1 VPKPTAGIAIH
12 AKASLRSEGGA
23 AWGGA
28 GVARASLGDGPCD
41 DKYVSETFTIG
52 GDDAEPAVAADEV
65 GKGGETYAKLAR
77 LGLDDEAIDA
87 SAVVLGPDAPLS
99 PEEIAHRRFVREQ
112 VEASRDKECG
122 ICMEAVLDKGHEFGL
137 LDGCHHIFCVQ
148 CIREWR
154 SVKTLDKQVKR
165 SCPLC
170 RESSNYVIPSS
181 YLPPDDES
189 KAEIIA
195 TYKARLNKI
204 ACRHFS
210 FGQGV
215 CPFGTSCFYEHRYRD
230 GSLQQ
235 TTAPRLKMTED
246 GEVEAVRAMSLSDML
261 DLSTLQR
268 PPARR

>member
-122 ICMEAVLDKGHEFGL
+122 ICMELVLAQPGNEFGL
-137 LDGCHHIFCVQ
+137 LDGCHHIFCAQVFAQ
-148 CIREWR
+148 SC
-154 SVKTLDKQVKR
+154 SVPGSL
-165 SCPLC
+165 
-170 RESSNYVIPSS
+170 
-181 YLPPDDES
+181 
-189 KAEIIA
+189 
-195 TYKARLNKI
+195 
-204 ACRHFS
+204 
-210 FGQGV
+210 V
-215 CPFGTSCFYEHRYRD
+215 CPTTSFMGVQH
-230 GSLQQ
+230 
-235 TTAPRLKMTED
+235 AFRLC
-246 GEVEAVRAMSLSDML
+246 
-261 DLSTLQR
+261 
-268 PPARR
+268 